1 MAAAGWAM
9 PLDLAVLHFGIYP
22 KEQIRE
28 APMDTLELVM
38 QFLPWASCLRRS
50 TYPISRSWD
59 MSLGGGSLIKKEPRL
74 AEVKEPMVAQPGC
87 SRVRS

>member
-9 PLDLAVLHFGIYP
+9 PLDLAVPHFGIYP

-38 QFLPWASCLRRS
+38 QFLPWASCLWHSR
-50 TYPISRSWD
+50 YPISRPWD
-59 MSLGGGSLIKKEPRL
+59 MSLGGGSLIEKEPRL
-74 AEVKEPMVAQPGC
+74 TKVKEPMVTQPGC